1 MDFLFDLLT
10 KIAGGAAPLCGFI
23 FFEAEVPESL
33 REE

>member
-1 MDFLFDLLT
+1 MDFLFNLLE
-10 KIAGGAAPLCGFI
+10 KIAGGQSTLCGYV

>member
-1 MDFLFDLLT
+1 MDFLFEFFT
-10 KIAGGAAPLCGFI
+10 KVAGGASTLCGYI